1 MNKQRMFIL
10 VAAVIGAIATFLPWI
25 ELAMGSVAGTKG
37 DGWLTL
43 PLFTISAVLAVLGN
57 RMAPLSGA
65 SLYGTMVP
73 ALLAGLLGI
82 YKIVDINS
90 SLPSGDNPF
99 ALAMRQTMSVGI
111 GLYLVALAGVA
122 VPAIAYFLRDS
133 E

>member
-10 VAAVIGAIATFLPWI
+10 VAAVIGVIATFLPWI

-82 YKIVDINS
+82 YKIVDFNS
-90 SLPSGDNPF
+90 SLPSGDNPII
-99 ALAMRQTMSVGI
+99 LAMRQTMSVGI